1 MRNDN
6 QSKLPGGVVF
16 PAIPPTVVF
25 VDRKLEI
32 HENQSLNIHGF
43 ARFIF

>member
-1 MRNDN
+1 MTTNPNFRE
-6 QSKLPGGVVF
+6 GVF

-32 HENQSLNIHGF
+32 HENQSLNIYGF